1 MLWRHYIGLLFIFF
15 ISCSSTE
22 LGKSGGTS
30 LRKGDPQVVL
40 LHFSDFHSHLLP
52 SKDALGGLAKIATII
67 KKERAAAGGRT
78 DVVVV
83 ASGDLVEKG
92 SSACKATKDIACV
105 QLLHEIGLD
114 YSALG
119 NNELYRGGQDL
130 NKLVKESGVTWINEN
145 VKGLSSQAWNNHVLF
160 KGAKSGLEFWLLS
173 WTRTPFWDA
182 AAAKKNSFKF
192 TGNPTAAN
200 WADWKRLAAKAP
212 LLWVNHLPWSQDQIF
227 ATSACENIP
236 NKNLAF
242 LSGDDHKAQF
252 ANFCAPLYDS
262 AAFGETVTKLVIG
275 SDASGKNLQTKS
287 VDVIS
292 VNSSVEEDSE
302 TQTKINSLYAK
313 YSPKAREVV
322 ANVSQ
327 EVTSKKLALWIAQ
340 SYLYASKGD
349 VAIVN
354 SGAIKSSLNPG
365 TITWEDL
372 TIAAPYN
379 NDVMGLDWSKD
390 NLEKSICQASLRKKD
405 EDGADYGSE
414 LILAGAK
421 LIDPGTDHCRLEL
434 PSHKK
439 ALKVIMDSYMVSRS
453 ARWLGRDV
461 SGVSFR
467 FGFNTEKAIEMGLK
481 RSGGV
486 F

>member
-1 MLWRHYIGLLFIFF
+1 
-15 ISCSSTE
+15 
-22 LGKSGGTS
+22 
-30 LRKGDPQVVL
+30 
-40 LHFSDFHSHLLP
+40 
-52 SKDALGGLAKIATII
+52 
-67 KKERAAAGGRT
+67 
-78 DVVVV
+78 
-83 ASGDLVEKG
+83 
-92 SSACKATKDIACV
+92 
-105 QLLHEIGLD
+105 
-114 YSALG
+114 
-119 NNELYRGGQDL
+119 
-130 NKLVKESGVTWINEN
+130 
-145 VKGLSSQAWNNHVLF
+145 
-160 KGAKSGLEFWLLS
+160 
-173 WTRTPFWDA
+173 
-182 AAAKKNSFKF
+182 
-192 TGNPTAAN
+192 
-200 WADWKRLAAKAP
+200 
-212 LLWVNHLPWSQDQIF
+212 LPWSQDQIF

-275 SDASGKNLQTKS
+275 ADASGKILQTKS
-287 VDVIS
+287 VDLIAL
-292 VNSSVEEDSE
+292 NSSVEEDSE

-327 EVTSKKLALWIAQ
+327 EMSPDKLALWLAQ

-354 SGAIKSSLNPG
+354 RGAVKSSLNTG
-365 TITWEDL
+365 SITWEEL
-372 TIAAPYN
+372 TLAAPYN

-390 NLEKSICQASLRKKD
+390 SLEKSICQASLRKKD
-405 EDGADYGSE
+405 EDGADYGSD
-414 LILAGAK
+414 LIIAGAK
-421 LIDPGTDHCRLEL
+421 LIDAGTEHCRLEL